1 MGHKWGI
8 ESDGA
13 KFCVDCDWFADTD
26 RGRGPCEGDR
36 RERATLELM
45 AAVLLSSNPDWPQ
58 PADPFADLPSAERA
72 TCDRDH
78 VS

>member
-13 KFCVDCDWFADTD
+13 KFCVDCDW
-26 RGRGPCEGDR
+26 
-36 RERATLELM
+36 ATLELM

-58 PADPFADLPSAERA
+58 PADPFADLPPAKRA

-78 VS
+78 LS